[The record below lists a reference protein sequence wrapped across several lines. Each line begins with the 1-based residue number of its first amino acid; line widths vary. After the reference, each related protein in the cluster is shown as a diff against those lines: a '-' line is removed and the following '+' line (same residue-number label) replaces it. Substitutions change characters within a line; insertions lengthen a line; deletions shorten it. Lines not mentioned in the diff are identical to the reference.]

1 MSSARTFRSPRL
13 SDEAKGNLA
22 IVLTAIAI
30 VVASTLAF
38 WVVQ

>member
-1 MSSARTFRSPRL
+1 MPNTQTFRPPRL

-22 IVLTAIAI
+22 IALTAIAI

-38 WVVQ
+38 WVVY

>member
-1 MSSARTFRSPRL
+1 MAGIQTSRPRPL
-13 SDEAKGNLA
+13 SDETKGNLA

-38 WVVQ
+38 WVVY